1 MWGIEA
7 AKSLKE
13 LAILTANAVKKLHA
27 SISNNTENVS
37 QIENNLNLVMPVG
50 TVLNFAGQHSP
61 EGFLLCDGAEISRS
75 KYPKLFNSIG
85 TSFGAGDGV
94 STFNLPNFQGLV
106 PRGCGSQTL
115 SGPGFS
121 GQTKDGGALGT
132 VLEDQMQ
139 RIVGR
144 ASADGLTRSWS
155 AIVQNLSEGSL
166 SIGSAG
172 TASQR
177 RVNDIA
183 VDPAIGAINFDSSG
197 SPDAR
202 TSDTTDGETRV
213 SSLAVNFIIKY

>member
-37 QIENNLNLVMPVG
+37 RVEDNLNLVMPVG

-85 TSFGAGDGV
+85 TAFGAGDGV
-94 STFNLPNFQGLV
+94 STFNLPNFQGVV
-106 PRGCGSQTL
+106 PRGAGTQDI
-115 SGPGFS
+115 SGR
-121 GQTKDGGALGT
+121 TKDGGVLGT

-139 RIVGR
+139 RITGE
-144 ASADGLTRSWS
+144 ASADGLTRPTTNT
-155 AIVQNLSEGSL
+155 VNLYESGALSLPDSEGTVTRHS
-166 SIGSAG
+166 SNFSAG
-172 TASQR
+172 NSIR
-177 RVNDIA
+177 KMS
-183 VDPAIGAINFDSSG
+183 FDSTD
-197 SPDAR
+197 SPNAR
-202 TSDTTDGETRV
+202 TSATTDGETRV